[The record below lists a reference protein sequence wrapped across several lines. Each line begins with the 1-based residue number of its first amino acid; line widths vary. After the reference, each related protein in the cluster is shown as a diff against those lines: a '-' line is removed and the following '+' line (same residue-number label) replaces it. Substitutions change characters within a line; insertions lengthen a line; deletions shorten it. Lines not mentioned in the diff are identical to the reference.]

1 VISPRHESRQL
12 TSASGPKL
20 AHEPGRDD
28 FPFPEAR
35 VIGLVAA

>member
-1 VISPRHESRQL
+1 VEDADEPVVV
-12 TSASGPKL
+12 
-20 AHEPGRDD
+20 HEPGRDD